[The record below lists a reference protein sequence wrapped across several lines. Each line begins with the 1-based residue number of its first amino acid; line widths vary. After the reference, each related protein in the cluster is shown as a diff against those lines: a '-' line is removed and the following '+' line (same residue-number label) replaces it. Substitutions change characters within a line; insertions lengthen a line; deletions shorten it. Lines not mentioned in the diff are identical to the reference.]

1 MSIPTTLKSRT
12 SLSAG
17 LRLAT
22 LPFTGLAT
30 LVFAH
35 EIIVHG
41 GRAEYANVTLIWSL
55 ALLVQFADLGT
66 GAAVVNAIARS
77 ADPQHDQAVLDVLRA
92 AVRAL
97 LMSAVAFA
105 AIAVAVWGTVG
116 WNTLLGHRGS
126 TSPLNNSTLA
136 VLLVIAIGL
145 PLASWPRI
153 LLGHGYNHV
162 VVGLTALASPISL
175 LLGTIV
181 LMRNGSIVWLAA
193 VPATSN
199 IVIALIAAGWI
210 HRRRLVKVRDVFHN
224 LLARSTGSGV
234 AAAAVPMWVIMVVQP
249 AALQSDR
256 IVLAWRSTQSAVA
269 TYSLAAQLYMPLLS
283 VVMAA
288 SAPLWPHFAKARE
301 LRGVSVRDVF
311 IASKSVVVAGLVFAA
326 LLVAVGVPMSG
337 IVGASVVEPRLGV
350 FLAFGLLLAVQTITL
365 PFGMLMTDVRGLRFQ
380 ALVLVVM
387 FVVNVAL
394 SVVLASPLG
403 DAGPVLASAV
413 AVATCQLVPCMRHA
427 RRRAAQWQ
435 PISAPLGVAA

>member
-1 MSIPTTLKSRT
+1 MNIAAAFNSRT
-12 SLSAG
+12 SASAG

-35 EIIVHG
+35 EIIVRG
-41 GRAEYANVTLIWSL
+41 GRAEYAEVTLIWSL

-66 GAAVVNAIARS
+66 GAAVVNAIAKS
-77 ADPQHDQAVLDVLRA
+77 ASPQQDQAVLDVLRA

-97 LMSAVAFA
+97 LIS
-105 AIAVAVWGTVG
+105 AIALILIAVSVYATIG
-116 WNTLLGHRGS
+116 WNTLLGRHG
-126 TSPLNNSTLA
+126 TASPMNDSTLA

-145 PLASWPRI
+145 PLAPWPRV

-181 LMRNGSIVWLAA
+181 LSLNGSIAWLAT

-199 IVIALIAAGWI
+199 IVVAVLAVSWI
-210 HRRRLVKVRDVFHN
+210 NRKRLVTVRDVLRN
-224 LLARSTGSGV
+224 LFAKSTGSGV
-234 AAAAVPMWVIMVVQP
+234 IAAALPMWVILVVQP

-256 IVLAWRSTQSAVA
+256 IVLAWRSTESAVA

-288 SAPLWPHFAKARE
+288 AAPLWPHFAKVRE
-301 LRGVSVRDVF
+301 TRCVSVYDVF
-311 IASKSVVVAGLVFAA
+311 TASRSVVVAGLVLAV
-326 LLVAVGVPMSG
+326 LLVVVGLPMSS
-337 IVGASVVEPRLGV
+337 IVGGSVVEPRLGV
-350 FLAFGLLLAVQTITL
+350 FLAFGSLLAVQAITL

-380 ALVLVVM
+380 ARVLVVM
-387 FVVNVAL
+387 FVVNVGL
-394 SVVLASPLG
+394 SVLLAPALG
-403 DAGPVLASAV
+403 DAGPVVASAL
-413 AVATCQLVPCMRHA
+413 AVGTCQLVPCMRSVRH
-427 RRRAAQWQ
+427 RAAEWH
-435 PISAPLGVAA
+435 PFSAPLEVAA